1 MSSSKSLPKPL
12 IVQSDGTLLVE
23 TAHPDFEAVR
33 DRLLGFAELFKS
45 PEHFHTYRIST
56 ISLWH
61 AAAMGQTPETVL
73 RVLHE
78 QSRYPLPLNLQQMV
92 LTEMNKYGSLTLVLG
107 DGCHLLEGERD
118 LLDEI
123 RRLPELKAHLSGRK
137 RTVLQIKEHA
147 RGAVKRLLAK
157 HGYPVRDRVG
167 YVDGDPLPLTLRTR
181 TQSGRA
187 FLLRPY
193 QQEAVERFAAGGV
206 DGGSGVVVLPCG
218 AGKTVVGIA
227 AIARMQ
233 THTLILTPNILA
245 ARQWIAELLDKTD
258 LTADDIGEYTSEHKH
273 IRAVTVTTY
282 QMLTYRSGSSYPHF
296 ERLNSVRWGL
306 IVYDEVHLLP
316 APIFRLTADVQS
328 TRRLGLTATLVR
340 EDGAEHDVFA
350 MIGPK
355 KYEVPWKVMEQGGY
369 LAPTECYEINVP
381 LPRDWRIRY
390 TAAAKR
396 QKYRIASL
404 NPQKYEVIRTL
415 LAKHQQDRV
424 LIIGQYL
431 EQLEEAGARFGAP
444 VLTGKTKLAER
455 ERLFRQFRDGAV
467 SVLIV
472 SKVANV
478 AIDLPDANV
487 AIQISGAFGS
497 RQEEAQRIGR
507 LLRPNQDGST
517 SAFYTV
523 VTRDTVDRELAN
535 HRQLFLTEQ
544 GYTYRVLNAEEI
556 GGSAP

>member
-1 MSSSKSLPKPL
+1 MIPRPL

-23 TAHPDFEAVR
+23 TAHPDFEGVR
-33 DRLLGFAELFKS
+33 DQLLGFAELLKS

-73 RVLHE
+73 GVLHAE
-78 QSRYPLPLNLQQMV
+78 SRYPLPLSLQQMV
-92 LTEMNKYGSLTLVLG
+92 LTEMNKYGSLTLVPG
-107 DGCHLLEGERD
+107 EGCHVLEGERD
-118 LLDEI
+118 LLEEI
-123 RRLPELKAHLSGRK
+123 RRLPELKEHLTGRK
-137 RTVLQIKEHA
+137 RTVLQIKENA

-167 YVDGDPLPLTLRTR
+167 YVDGDLLPLSLLTKTR
-181 TQSGRA
+181 GGQA

-193 QQEAVERFAAGGV
+193 QLEAVNAFAAGGV

-227 AIARMQ
+227 AIARLQ

-245 ARQWIAELLDKTD
+245 ARQWITELLDKTD
-258 LTADDIGEYTSEHKH
+258 LAPDVIGEYTAEKKD
-273 IRAVTVTTY
+273 IKPITVTTY
-282 QMLTYRSGSSYPHF
+282 QMLTYRSGKRYPHF

-355 KYEVPWKVMEQGGY
+355 KYEVPWKLMESGGY
-369 LAPTECYEINVP
+369 IAPTECYEINVAM
-381 LPRDWRIRY
+381 PRDWRIRY
-390 TAAAKR
+390 TSAAQR

-404 NPQKYEVIRTL
+404 NPEKYAVIRAL
-415 LAKHQQDRV
+415 LDKHRDDRV

-431 EQLEEAGARFGAP
+431 EQLDEVGALFGVP
-444 VLTGKTKLAER
+444 VLTGKTKMAER
-455 ERLFRQFRDGAV
+455 EQLFQQFRDGEL

-487 AIQISGAFGS
+487 AIQISGTFGS

-507 LLRPNQDGST
+507 ILRPNKDGST
-517 SAFYTV
+517 SYFYTV
-523 VTRDTVDRELAN
+523 VTRDTVDREMAN

-544 GYTYRVLNAEEI
+544 GYTYHVLNAEEI
-556 GGSAP
+556 GGAAR